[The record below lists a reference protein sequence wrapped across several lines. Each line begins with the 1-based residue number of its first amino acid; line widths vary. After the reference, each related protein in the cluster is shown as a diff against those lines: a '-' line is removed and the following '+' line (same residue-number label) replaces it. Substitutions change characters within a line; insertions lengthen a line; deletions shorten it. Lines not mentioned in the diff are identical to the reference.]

1 MQIESTLLYKANSL
15 CQASNLLRRFPCKVF
30 SNALDIFIRSFS
42 LTSNGGHKVFNKT
55 MLKRMPVVGLA
66 LAALMLLTTPA
77 AQAMKL
83 NSQNLAQLINESQSI
98 IQGTVKSVSDGVA
111 DNGMP
116 YTEVTIAVGSAAKG
130 NIKESSNYTFRQ
142 FGLLKPRKMANG
154 KTLLAVSPEGF
165 PRWNQG
171 ETVVAFMYTPA
182 SKTGL
187 QTTAGMAQGKLT
199 MNNGMLTNEFNNAGM
214 FDGVEINS
222 ALLTSEQQNMLTT
235 PGAVNAAQF
244 MDLVG
249 RAVSENWIANG
260 DMK

>member
-1 MQIESTLLYKANSL
+1 MLK
-15 CQASNLLRRFPCKVF
+15 R
-30 SNALDIFIRSFS
+30 
-42 LTSNGGHKVFNKT
+42 T
-55 MLKRMPVVGLA
+55 MLKRIPALGMA
-66 LAALMLLTTPA
+66 LAASLLLAAPA

-83 NSQNLAQLINESQSI
+83 KNQNLTQLISESQSI
-98 IQGTVKSVSDGVA
+98 ISGTVKSVSDGVA
-111 DNGMP
+111 ANGMP
-116 YTEVTIAVGSAAKG
+116 YTEVTISVGSKAKG
-130 NIKESSNYTFRQ
+130 DIPVSSDYTFRQ

-165 PRWNQG
+165 PRWIAG

-199 MNNGMLTNEFNNAGM
+199 MNNGMLANQFNNAGM
-214 FDGVEINS
+214 FDGVEVSNS
-222 ALLTSEQQNMLTT
+222 LLSEDQQNMMTT